1 MIISSDCFS
10 QNPGSKDHCENWIF
24 GPLARM
30 LPGHSDL
37 IKTSNVRSKH
47 NDAMHQLW
55 TMHSLYPQM
64 YQPPASNL
72 SFNVE
77 IRKVAIR
84 AFSSAGCCSENHLT
98 KERFDWTPRNT
109 SNIINGVRSED
120 SGKIQAHALSWT
132 VPERREPGA
141 VRLAVTRQIMSNAML
156 FSSFLMCIY
165 AICFDFRFWWWHE
178 TEVILRCES
187 KKETLC
193 TMDIQN
199 LWPNMVESK
208 YKLCWC
214 SSPACGKAS
223 VSWQQL
229 IPIQKQ
235 IQF

>member
-30 LPGHSDL
+30 LPGHSEL
-37 IKTSNVRSKH
+37 IKTSKVRSKH
-47 NDAMHQLW
+47 DDAMHQLW
-55 TMHSLYPQM
+55 TMHSLYPQT

-120 SGKIQAHALSWT
+120 SGKIQEHAISWT
-132 VPERREPGA
+132 VPERWEPGA
-141 VRLAVTRQIMSNAML
+141 LRLAVTRQIMSNAML

-165 AICFDFRFWWWHE
+165 AICFDFRFWW
-178 TEVILRCES
+178 EV
-187 KKETLC
+187 
-193 TMDIQN
+193 
-199 LWPNMVESK
+199 WNM
-208 YKLCWC
+208 
-214 SSPACGKAS
+214 
-223 VSWQQL
+223 
-229 IPIQKQ
+229 
-235 IQF
+235 